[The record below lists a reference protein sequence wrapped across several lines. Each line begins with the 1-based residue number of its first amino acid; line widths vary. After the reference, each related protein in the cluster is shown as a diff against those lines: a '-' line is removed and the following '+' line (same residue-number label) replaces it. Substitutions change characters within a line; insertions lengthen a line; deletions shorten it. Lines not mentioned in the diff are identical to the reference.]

1 MVLTGCTSG
10 GGGCRSWHDN
20 GSGVNCSQCGVGGD
34 GTVHGVGE
42 GSDLGPGMMVVTLP
56 KWW

>member
-20 GSGVNCSQCGVGGD
+20 GSGVNCSQCGVG
-34 GTVHGVGE
+34 E